1 MVLLIQK
8 PVDVTGSK
16 VTLMLIT
23 FEEHKEE
30 KMCVDSS
37 ASPYVFFLQNTE
49 LQDPDYKGSVR

>member
-1 MVLLIQK
+1 MAHALNKWLFLQLGMVLLIQK

-30 KMCVDSS
+30 NLSQYLYNGD
-37 ASPYVFFLQNTE
+37 
-49 LQDPDYKGSVR
+49 

>member
-1 MVLLIQK
+1 MLCAWNHKSNFFLLRK
-8 PVDVTGSK
+8 S
-16 VTLMLIT
+16 
-23 FEEHKEE
+23 EEHKEE